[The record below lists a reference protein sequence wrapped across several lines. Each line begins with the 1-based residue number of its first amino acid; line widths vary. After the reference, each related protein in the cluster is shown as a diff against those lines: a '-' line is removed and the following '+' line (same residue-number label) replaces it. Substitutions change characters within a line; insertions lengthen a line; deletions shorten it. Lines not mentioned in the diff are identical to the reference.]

1 MDEGSLGVHEIELVV
16 ESGEDLSDGGRVRDH
31 ADSSEDLSEVSSWD
45 DGGWLVVD
53 TTLEAGWAPVDELN
67 GSLGL
72 DGGHGSVD
80 VFGDDI
86 TSVHQRTGHV
96 LAVSW
101 VALSHHGSGLEDGVG
116 DFANGELLVVGL
128 LGGDDWSVRRKHEM
142 DSWVWHQV
150 GLELIDVDVQ
160 STIESERHSQR
171 RDDLRDQS
179 VQVGVGGSLDVEVSS
194 ADVVDGLVVQHD
206 GDVSVLEERVSRED
220 GVVWFNDSSGDLRGW
235 VDGETEFGFLA
246 VVHGE
251 SLEEERGESGTST
264 TTDGV
269 GDDEALETSA
279 AISQF
284 SDSVE
289 AEVDDFSADGVVSSG
304 EVVRGIFLS
313 GDDLLWVEQLSV
325 GSGSDFVDDGWF
337 KVDEESSRHVLAG
350 TGLAEECVEGIIGL
364 SEALVRWHLPVWL
377 DAVFKAEQLPTGVGH
392 LNTSLSD
399 VNGNDF
405 SHLCL

>member
-1 MDEGSLGVHEIELVV
+1 MDEGSLGVHQIELVV
-16 ESGEDLSDGGRVRDH
+16 ESGEDLSDGGGVRDH

-128 LGGDDWSVRRKHEM
+128 LGGDDWSVRRKHEV

-150 GLELIDVDVQ
+150 GLELVDVDVKG
-160 STIESERHSQR
+160 TIESERHSQG

-289 AEVDDFSADGVVSSG
+289 AEVDAFT
-304 EVVRGIFLS
+304 FL
-313 GDDLLWVEQLSV
+313 QILS
-325 GSGSDFVDDGWF
+325 
-337 KVDEESSRHVLAG
+337 K
-350 TGLAEECVEGIIGL
+350 CVPLICSFQIKIAFGC
-364 SEALVRWHLPVWL
+364 WL
-377 DAVFKAEQLPTGVGH
+377 IE
-392 LNTSLSD
+392 
-399 VNGNDF
+399 
-405 SHLCL
+405 